1 MDVNLSLVSAPLND
15 FFTGGSRH
23 LFSHFKIRLG
33 FLQFPVTVFFAEY
46 IFEDQMNL
54 VPAIVFAINPRKLS
68 YLVMKRILVENMRSI
83 FILSR

>member
-15 FFTGGSRH
+15 FFPGGPRH

-33 FLQFPVTVFFAEY
+33 FLQFPVTVVFAEF

-54 VPAIVFAINPRKLS
+54 VPAIAFAINPRKLFFFCS
-68 YLVMKRILVENMRSI
+68 ATQEN
-83 FILSR
+83 LAT